1 MAKKSQRNFVLIR
14 LAELV
19 CCMYY
24 DRGKYSYVPTQFPI
38 YIVLLYP
45 TLRTYWNLY
54 RIIRTCRQRH
64 GVKKVCR
71 MRLGML
77 LRLLVMGWGLMGLIE
92 AGILPGGKD
101 YSNNKFPSV
110 AKDIEEFLRDWT
122 GGQHSNLNKPT
133 RLHDPNI
140 VDTGIV
146 LEKDDFQDR
155 SDDHKHS
162 KSEREKLIRQG
173 IILPVPKHAS
183 VEEVYHSEELPR
195 IIQAYNAGDHEVIS
209 EAVRDP
215 LELKANNLKFHELL
229 AADVYFSFLTR

>member
-1 MAKKSQRNFVLIR
+1 
-14 LAELV
+14 
-19 CCMYY
+19 
-24 DRGKYSYVPTQFPI
+24 
-38 YIVLLYP
+38 
-45 TLRTYWNLY
+45 
-54 RIIRTCRQRH
+54 
-64 GVKKVCR
+64 

-110 AKDIEEFLRDWT
+110 AKDLEEFLRDWT